1 MEQKDTAYT
10 DAIATNLTDW
20 ITLSNTLGFC
30 TSQDP
35 AKCDCKQA
43 YMLYWWMDTL
53 LNETFK
59 RQIDGGNTELGVMP
73 TLGQIAFE
81 GYMV

>member
-1 MEQKDTAYT
+1 
-10 DAIATNLTDW
+10 
-20 ITLSNTLGFC
+20 
-30 TSQDP
+30 
-35 AKCDCKQA
+35 
-43 YMLYWWMDTL
+43 MLYWWMDTL